1 MGFIQALCDL
11 GKEAVSA
18 DAAGDEQVQ
27 WPMQLV
33 EDVAKQGRELRV
45 WLDVADV
52 NAASLE
58 VLGVAKLDEV
68 AYPHEEKGAYLYREP
83 NGAAATWQ
91 YAPIAKLGPGGKNL
105 VKLYGQGSEAAV
117 NELKQWLCG
126 ESEKISVSEIEE
138 IKKIKASRLYK
149 LKHAMLES
157 LEREGVLAPGAVACI
172 FQGVLARV
180 EELADL
186 WNDKKRSYML
196 VFGVRQDNQFLYPKE
211 VPAFR
216 AFFQKKLGE
225 RMQAKKENS
234 LAQKHCCAVCGQEAG
249 QVISIDKL
257 FAFATFDKASFLPGA
272 QDYSGAKDKV
282 YPLCLSCYQQAF
294 AGRQVVKE
302 RFRDIKTIP
311 KNGKLSGVT
320 LDIIPEFVFGEG
332 TLRKKIEGN
341 VQAFLKQGLVTE
353 ERSFRRLVKQGDSL
367 VYHFLFWEQNNKQER
382 IHFLL
387 EDVPPSRLRRIL
399 TLWQSVCQRHLP
411 LKEEE
416 TQTRDL
422 DHLFRLLYHCLMS
435 LVGEERKD
443 TKEDKKILRE
453 RLLCLVGKLLGGEP
467 LDAYWFK
474 QLVVSRLPGLCADSE
489 WVRRQGMQDVRQ
501 WQALVAFLEE
511 YEAG

>member
-117 NELKQWLCG
+117 NELKRWLCG
-126 ESEKISVSEIEE
+126 ESGKFSVSDIEE

-157 LEREGVLAPGAVACI
+157 LEREGVLASGAVSSL
-172 FQGVLARV
+172 FQDLLARL
-180 EELADL
+180 EELAEL
-186 WNDKKRSYML
+186 WSDKKRSYLL
-196 VFGVRQDNQFLYPKE
+196 VFGLRQGEHFLYPQE

-225 RMQAKKENS
+225 RMKGKGEKPRE
-234 LAQKHCCAVCGQEAG
+234 QKHCCAVCGQEAG
-249 QVISIDKL
+249 LVVSIDKL
-257 FAFATFDKASFLPGA
+257 FAFATFDKVSFLPGA

-282 YPLCLSCYQQAF
+282 YPLCLS
-294 AGRQVVKE
+294 
-302 RFRDIKTIP
+302 
-311 KNGKLSGVT
+311 
-320 LDIIPEFVFGEG
+320 
-332 TLRKKIEGN
+332 
-341 VQAFLKQGLVTE
+341 
-353 ERSFRRLVKQGDSL
+353 
-367 VYHFLFWEQNNKQER
+367 
-382 IHFLL
+382 
-387 EDVPPSRLRRIL
+387 
-399 TLWQSVCQRHLP
+399 
-411 LKEEE
+411 
-416 TQTRDL
+416 
-422 DHLFRLLYHCLMS
+422 
-435 LVGEERKD
+435 
-443 TKEDKKILRE
+443 
-453 RLLCLVGKLLGGEP
+453 
-467 LDAYWFK
+467 
-474 QLVVSRLPGLCADSE
+474 
-489 WVRRQGMQDVRQ
+489 
-501 WQALVAFLEE
+501 
-511 YEAG
+511 

>member
-186 WNDKKRSYML
+186 RNDKKRSYML

-272 QDYSGAKDKV
+272 RDYDGAKDKV
-282 YPLCLSCYQQAF
+282 YPLCSSCYGQAF
-294 AGRQVVKE
+294 AGREAVKG
-302 RFRDIKTIP
+302 RFRDTKTIP
-311 KNGKLSGVT
+311 PSGKLSGVT
-320 LDIIPEFVFGEG
+320 LDIIPEFVFGGEM
-332 TLRKKIEGN
+332 LRKKIEGN

-353 ERSFRRLVKQGDSL
+353 ERSFQRLVKQGDSL
-367 VYHFLFWEQNNKQER
+367 VYHFLFWEKNNKQER

-411 LKEEE
+411 LKDEDA
-416 TQTRDL
+416 QSRDL
-422 DHLFRLLYHCLMS
+422 DHLFRLLYHCVMALA
-435 LVGEERKD
+435 GKRE
-443 TKEDKKILRE
+443 EDKKALRE
-453 RLLCLVGKLLGGEP
+453 RLLRLVGKLLGGEA

-489 WVRRQGMQDVRQ
+489 WVRRQGLHDVRQ
-501 WQALVAFLEE
+501 WQALAAFLEE